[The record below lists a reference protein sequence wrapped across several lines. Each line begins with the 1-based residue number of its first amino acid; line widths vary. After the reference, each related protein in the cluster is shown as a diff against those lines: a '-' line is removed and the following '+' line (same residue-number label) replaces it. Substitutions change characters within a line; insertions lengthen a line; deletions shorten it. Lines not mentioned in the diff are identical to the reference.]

1 MSGIL
6 LVDKAAGSTSFHIVS
21 LLRRLTHIE
30 TIGHAGTL
38 DPFATGLMILLI
50 GRDYTKKSNSFL
62 TSDKSYR
69 ATLTLGTS
77 TDTYDID
84 GQITSTSTHIPTSA
98 DITQALS
105 AFQGKILQTP
115 PMFSAKKI
123 KGQKLCDLAR
133 RGITV
138 ERAPVPV
145 TIDITLIS
153 YTYPTLTLDI
163 TCSKGTYI
171 RSLAHDLG
179 LHLTTGAHLS
189 ALTRTRSGNFHL
201 ASAIPQSAL
210 KDASFD
216 LTPHLLR

>member
-1 MSGIL
+1 MKGIL

-38 DPFATGLMILLI
+38 DPFATGLMVLLI
-50 GRDYTKKSNSFL
+50 GREYTKKSNSYL

-84 GQITSTSTHIPTSA
+84 GQITSTSPLIPTSA
-98 DITQALS
+98 DITQAIS
-105 AFQGKILQTP
+105 AFQGNILQTP

-123 KGQKLCDLAR
+123 QGKKLCDLAR
-133 RGITV
+133 RGITI
-138 ERAPVPV
+138 ERQPVPV
-145 TIDITLIS
+145 TINITLIS
-153 YTYPTLTLDI
+153 YTYPTLTIDV

-179 LHLTTGAHLS
+179 LHLETCAHLS
-189 ALTRTRSGNFHL
+189 ALTRTRSGTFLL
-201 ASAIPQSAL
+201 ANSIPQSAL

-216 LTPHLLR
+216 ITPHLLT